1 MIYRNIHSGRKIV
14 IPSVLTSPD
23 WERVEAEKPQK
34 KEKAVKNNGKGVR
47 TDK

>member
-1 MIYRNIHSGRKIV
+1 MIYRNIHSGREID

-23 WERVEAEKPQK
+23 WERVDAEKSK
-34 KEKAVKNNGKGVR
+34 KKAVKNNGKRVR